1 MEKRRQTVIRRQ
13 GQTQQFF
20 TPDGRLDDKKL
31 ALLCQD
37 IVYKSAYSPQK
48 FKNFFIENLQ
58 DKTNKID
65 YIYKKEK
72 MRFLKG
78 LAFFVPNDTDWDK
91 VKQKQQALM
100 DKNKAKF
107 EDLLGVSYEDFNSS
121 RISVKRLSEMGH
133 LTPTYLKKII
143 LSTKDAA
150 ETKLALEVGAN
161 ANAQDEYGT
170 TALMRAETAE
180 QTKLLI
186 EAGANVNAK
195 DDYGYTALM
204 RAKTAEQI
212 KALVEAGADVNAK
225 DKYGHTALMNANTAE
240 QIKALVEAGADVNA
254 KDKYGETA
262 LMKAD
267 TLEKAKQL
275 VLGGAKL
282 PDNFNKQLTQDE
294 IEQIKLLKTVPKP
307 SKKNLLTQKLV
318 HLRNLLKS
326 KKNQKANTNIP
337 EKSPSDNFS
346 NPPQWG
352 NFSSIFNDNEN
363 SSH

>member
-1 MEKRRQTVIRRQ
+1 
-13 GQTQQFF
+13 
-20 TPDGRLDDKKL
+20 
-31 ALLCQD
+31 
-37 IVYKSAYSPQK
+37 
-48 FKNFFIENLQ
+48 
-58 DKTNKID
+58 
-65 YIYKKEK
+65 
-72 MRFLKG
+72 
-78 LAFFVPNDTDWDK
+78 
-91 VKQKQQALM
+91 M

-180 QTKLLI
+180 Q
-186 EAGANVNAK
+186 
-195 DDYGYTALM
+195 
-204 RAKTAEQI
+204 I
-212 KALVEAGADVNAK
+212 KALVEAGADINAK
-225 DKYGHTALMNANTAE
+225 DKYGHTALMKAKTAE
-240 QIKALVEAGADVNA
+240 QTKLLVEAGADVNIQN
-254 KDKYGETA
+254 KYGETA

>member
-1 MEKRRQTVIRRQ
+1 
-13 GQTQQFF
+13 
-20 TPDGRLDDKKL
+20 
-31 ALLCQD
+31 
-37 IVYKSAYSPQK
+37 
-48 FKNFFIENLQ
+48 
-58 DKTNKID
+58 
-65 YIYKKEK
+65 
-72 MRFLKG
+72 
-78 LAFFVPNDTDWDK
+78 
-91 VKQKQQALM
+91 M
-100 DKNKAKF
+100 DKNKAKI

-180 QTKLLI
+180 Q
-186 EAGANVNAK
+186 
-195 DDYGYTALM
+195 
-204 RAKTAEQI
+204 I
-212 KALVEAGADVNAK
+212 KALVEAGADINAK
-225 DKYGHTALMNANTAE
+225 DDYGYTVLMNANTAE
-240 QIKALVEAGADVNA
+240 QIKALVEAGADINA
-254 KDKYGETA
+254 KDKYGHTALMKAKTAEQTKLLVEAGADVNIQNKYGETA